1 MSLEDKIFLE
11 RHFSEHISS
20 FARPLVMT
28 NGVFDVI
35 HRGHVS
41 YLQRAAELGASLLVA
56 VNTDQSARMLGKGP
70 DRPLNSELNRAYV
83 LAGLASVDM
92 VTFFSTRSPVELIQK
107 IKPEIYVKGGDYDM
121 ETLEETRVVRSW
133 GGKSLAI
140 PFVDGFSTTALV
152 QRIRSPL
159 RKAAFLERDGVI
171 NKDKGYVSRW
181 EDFEF
186 VPGVIEGM
194 QLLQMS
200 GYTLVVVTN
209 QSGLARGYYT
219 EEQYQALT
227 RQMLGALSQ
236 KGIDVAGVYHCPH
249 HPEGLISKISI
260 SCDCR
265 KPGPGLIV
273 QAARELNL
281 SIQDSLLVGDKP
293 IDIQAGRAAGVAKAY
308 TVASY
313 KTDSTVEEAQADGH
327 FNDLLSCAQ
336 YLEQTHQKEIL
347 K

>member
-1 MSLEDKIFLE
+1 MILEDKIFLE
-11 RHFSEHISS
+11 SHLSKHLKSL
-20 FARPLVMT
+20 ARPLVMT
-28 NGVFDVI
+28 NGVFDVL

-83 LAGLASVDM
+83 LAGLVSVDR
-92 VTFFSTRSPVELIQK
+92 VTFFSTRSPLELIKK
-107 IKPEIYVKGGDYDM
+107 IKPEVYVKGGDYDM

-133 GGKSLAI
+133 GGQSLAI

-159 RKAAFLERDGVI
+159 RKAAFLALDGVI

-186 VPGVIEGM
+186 VPGAIEGM
-194 QLLQMS
+194 QLLQKT

-209 QSGLARGYYT
+209 QSGLTLGYYT
-219 EEQYQALT
+219 EEQFQALK
-227 RQMLGALSQ
+227 RQMIEALSQ
-236 KGIDVAGVYHCPH
+236 QGVDVAGVYYSHYPKGID
-249 HPEGLISKISI
+249 PEVSV

-265 KPGPGLIV
+265 KPGFGLLV
-273 QAARELNL
+273 KAARELNL
-281 SIQDSLLVGDKP
+281 SIQDSLLVGDKLS
-293 IDIQAGRAAGVAKAY
+293 DIKSARAAGVTKAY
-308 TVASY
+308 TVASDN
-313 KTDSTVEEAQADGH
+313 TNSAIEEVQSDGH
-327 FNDLLSCAQ
+327 FNNLLSCAQ
-336 YLEQTHQKEIL
+336 YLAQTH
-347 K
+347 